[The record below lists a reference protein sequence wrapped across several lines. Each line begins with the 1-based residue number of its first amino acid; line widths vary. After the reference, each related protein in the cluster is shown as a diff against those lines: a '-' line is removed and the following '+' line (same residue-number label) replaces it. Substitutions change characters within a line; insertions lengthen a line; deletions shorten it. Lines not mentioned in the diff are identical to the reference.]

1 MSVDDDLEVEA
12 STDVLASLAK
22 QVEQL
27 EVAVEHRTIIGQ
39 AQGILMAR
47 LDIDADTALKYLKRV
62 SSHTNTKLI
71 VIAEEISRTRA
82 LPDVQI

>member
-1 MSVDDDLEVEA
+1 VSVDDDLEST
-12 STDVLASLAK
+12 STDLLASLAN

-27 EVAVEHRTIIGQ
+27 EVAVDHRTIIGQ
-39 AQGILMAR
+39 AQGVLMAR
-47 LDIDADTALKYLKRV
+47 LDIDADTAFDYLKRV